1 MQTDSTEPVQLIEN
15 EFHEYLAGLSVPPLE
30 ACNVH
35 SWFARISNNPVQ
47 LAEYR
52 SHLSAD
58 ELARAQR
65 FHFESDRAMFIFAH
79 GMLRTLLGIYLR
91 SVPRKLQF
99 EYSEHGKPSLAVP
112 SNTGIQFNLSH
123 TRGAVLVAIC
133 RDRHIGADIEEVRA
147 DFDLE
152 EIAAKFFTVAEQ
164 ASLLRLHQKDRAET
178 FFRYWTRKEAVL
190 KARGDGLSF
199 PLDRLDV
206 SQAENSA
213 VLTSSPSRPQY
224 WPILPLK
231 VPAEFAAA
239 IALQPCL

>member
-1 MQTDSTEPVQLIEN
+1 MQTDTTEPVQLIEN
-15 EFHEYLAGLSVPPLE
+15 EFRESFAGTSVPHLE
-30 ACNVH
+30 AGDVH
-35 SWFARISNNPVQ
+35 SWFARISNNSVQ
-47 LAEYR
+47 LAECR

-65 FHFESDRAMFIFAH
+65 FHFASDRAMFIFAH
-79 GMLRTLLGIYLR
+79 GMLRSLLGAYLK
-91 SVPRKLQF
+91 STPGELQF

-112 SNTGIQFNLSH
+112 SNTGIHFNLSH
-123 TRGAVLVAIC
+123 TRGAVLVGIC
-133 RDRHIGADIEEVRA
+133 RNRHIGADIEQVRA

-152 EIAAKFFTVAEQ
+152 QIAARFFTVAEQ
-164 ASLLRLHQKDRAET
+164 ASLLRLDQKDRAET